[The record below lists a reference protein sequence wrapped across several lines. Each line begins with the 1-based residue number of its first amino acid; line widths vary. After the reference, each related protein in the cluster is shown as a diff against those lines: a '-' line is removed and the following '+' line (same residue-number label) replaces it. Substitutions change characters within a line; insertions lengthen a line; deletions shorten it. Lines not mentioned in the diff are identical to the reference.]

1 MQRLI
6 SLLGIPGLLLIAF
19 IFSKDRR
26 KLSYK
31 IILAGIGLQFVFAL
45 VVLRTRIGHRIFYW
59 VGRGAEKLIG
69 FTQSGSSFVFG
80 DLLNVEKIA
89 IFTIFRTA

>member
-31 IILAGIGLQFVFAL
+31 IILAGAKDVAYCV
-45 VVLRTRIGHRIFYW
+45 VVLDTI
-59 VGRGAEKLIG
+59 L
-69 FTQSGSSFVFG
+69 SF
-80 DLLNVEKIA
+80 
-89 IFTIFRTA
+89 